1 MFWEAGSHR
10 QHENEYLNIGRVVM
24 PDSVFLV
31 EGRSGCMPGR
41 GSLTSRLYSAL
52 VHLSTAIIC
61 IISASI
67 LGFAGAFGGALAIYS
82 VRYLTDSLIVTD
94 GVDDSS
100 TDPTFTFYFNVPYLF
115 PGLEYPNETFTS

>member
-1 MFWEAGSHR
+1 MYY
-10 QHENEYLNIGRVVM
+10 NKEYIFNDRLIAE
-24 PDSVFLV
+24 PVFIV

-41 GSLTSRLYSAL
+41 NSLATRLYSAL
-52 VHLSTAIIC
+52 VHLSTAIVC

-94 GVDDSS
+94 GVDDPSA
-100 TDPTFTFYFNVPYLF
+100 DPTFTFYFDVSGFF
-115 PGLEYPNETFTS
+115 PGIEYQNETIAS